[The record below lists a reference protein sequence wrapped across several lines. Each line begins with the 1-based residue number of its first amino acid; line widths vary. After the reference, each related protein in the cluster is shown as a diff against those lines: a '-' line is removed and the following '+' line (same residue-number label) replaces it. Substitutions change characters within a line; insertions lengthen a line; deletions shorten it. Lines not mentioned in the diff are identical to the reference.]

1 MNPLS
6 DNTPMQTMISSTFQ
20 QKGWPNW
27 APSLSKGSSI
37 MPSPLPFSIQM
48 DSRSK
53 AYLRLDDESPQE
65 RFEKAISF
73 FDTVQNKLNEQG
85 GYGMDVIA
93 GNLTSHLATVIFGSN
108 HIERAGLGLE
118 ETRKICEQIFRE
130 PVHPENRSVSPSLYV
145 FFVANVLIY
154 SSGLGK
160 RNTRRLLFMPFEQ
173 SCIFHKLSADGK

>member
-1 MNPLS
+1 
-6 DNTPMQTMISSTFQ
+6 
-20 QKGWPNW
+20 
-27 APSLSKGSSI
+27 
-37 MPSPLPFSIQM
+37 M